1 MPLEGLASSQISCLC
16 MCSAKFTNSHSISK
30 QLDSKLMR
38 SLHRSSLLSGSL
50 CGTIVIHDTQQQL
63 TVKQTCPAI
72 CKIRPCSQTK
82 ASISRLQW
90 YPHDTGIFTSSGSDS
105 HLKIWDTN
113 SLTVVEQFRFRGRV
127 NFHTMGRN
135 STHCLIAG
143 ILLCFVYMVYAHAVY
158 VGDNFHRACSENLVV
173 ICDFISQMTSPN
185 YCRCGFFA
193 CLKFC

>member
-1 MPLEGLASSQISCLC
+1 
-16 MCSAKFTNSHSISK
+16 
-30 QLDSKLMR
+30 
-38 SLHRSSLLSGSL
+38 LLSGSL

-113 SLTVVEQFRFRGRV
+113 SLSVVEQFRFRGRV